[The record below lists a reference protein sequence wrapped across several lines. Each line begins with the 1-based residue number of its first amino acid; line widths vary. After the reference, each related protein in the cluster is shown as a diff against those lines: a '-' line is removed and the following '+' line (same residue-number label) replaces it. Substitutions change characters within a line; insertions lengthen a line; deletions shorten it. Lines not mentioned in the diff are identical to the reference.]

1 MAHGGL
7 GLTHLHKRKNIFE
20 NLEPYPH
27 PLRWKRFLDKSIYF
41 IAVASPLMTLPQLIK
56 IWIEQTATGVSAITW
71 FAYLVSSMFWLTYG
85 IAHKEKPIIITNILW
100 IILDIAVIIG
110 ILIYG

>member
-7 GLTHLHKRKNIFE
+7 GLTHVHKRKNIFE

-27 PLRWKRFLDKSIYF
+27 SIKWKRLIDKSIYF

-56 IWIEQTATGVSAITW
+56 IWTEQTAAGVSIITW
-71 FAYLVSSMFWLTYG
+71 FAYLISAMFWLTYG
-85 IAHKEKPIIITNILW
+85 IAHKEKPIIITNTLW

-110 ILIYG
+110 TLIYG